1 MKIKLLVTT
10 GERSR
15 EGTNKELGMK
25 KHNLFLQNR
34 YESIRRDIYQRR
46 SNQHSLIS

>member
-15 EGTNKELGMK
+15 EGINKELGMK
-25 KHNLFLQNR
+25 KDNLFLQNR
-34 YESIRRDIYQRR
+34 YESLKG
-46 SNQHSLIS
+46 HLPKEV